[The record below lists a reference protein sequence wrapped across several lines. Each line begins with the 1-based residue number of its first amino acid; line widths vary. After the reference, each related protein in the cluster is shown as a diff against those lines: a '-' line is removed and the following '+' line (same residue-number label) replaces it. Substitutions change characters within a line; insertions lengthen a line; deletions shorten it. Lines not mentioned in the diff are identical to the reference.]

1 MLIQYCILSYLIR
14 RIYQNIF
21 VRFFSFAKGQQ
32 TFKIKPVII
41 YSQDHPRRDEKK
53 LHWYETQYLPW
64 TLTFIFIATKL
75 KQLFYGYIQSMKK
88 QFWQLFKYVYFFHF
102 ELLASNTIKNE
113 TEKIEKLT
121 WNNFF
126 SKVFIRI
133 PGKSRSYRH
142 IIKPGFSVDIA
153 RLFLQR

>member
-1 MLIQYCILSYLIR
+1 MLIQCCILSYLIR

-21 VRFFSFAKGQQ
+21 VRFFSFAKRQQ

-41 YSQDHPRRDEKK
+41 YSQDHPRRNEKK

-64 TLTFIFIATKL
+64 NLTFIFIATKL